1 MAISTPYAYKG
12 RDASGKIVKG
22 RVDAT
27 SEAAVASRLRTM
39 GLSPVSISEA
49 AEGTGLN
56 REIKLSAGSGVK
68 LKELAVM
75 SRQMATMIGAGLS
88 LLRTL
93 NILAEQNP
101 NKKFTAVLTDV
112 RDQVESGISVSDA
125 MRRHANVFPP
135 LMINMVKAG
144 ETGGF
149 LDGALEAVAENFEK
163 EVKLRS
169 AIKSALTYPVIV
181 FCMTIVGVAAMLL
194 FVVPIFEK
202 MFNGLGKQLPL
213 PTLILVQLSHAM
225 VFIVPVVA
233 VAGIVFAFW
242 WPKHKNDE
250 AVRKRLDPFKLRMP
264 VFGSLMKRIAI
275 ARFSRNFANM
285 ISAGVPILQ
294 ALRIVGETSGNYVLQ
309 KALEEVA
316 EGVRQGEAIATP
328 LSQQKV
334 FPSMVTQMVAVGED
348 AGSLETMLDKIADFY
363 EQEVEATTEQLTAL
377 IEPLMIA
384 FLGVVI
390 GGMVVALYLPIFSIA
405 SAVGG

>member
-1 MAISTPYAYKG
+1 MSTNVAYAYKG
-12 RDASGKIVKG
+12 RNAEGKIVKG

-39 GLSPVSISEA
+39 GLSPVSIEEA
-49 AEGTGLN
+49 GAGTGLN

-68 LKELAVM
+68 LKELAVT

-93 NILAEQNP
+93 NIIAEQTS
-101 NKKFTAVLTDV
+101 NKKFNAVLSDV
-112 RDQVESGISVSDA
+112 RDQVESGIAVSDA
-125 MRRHANVFPP
+125 MRRHADVFPP
-135 LMINMVKAG
+135 LMINMVRAG

-202 MFNGLGKQLPL
+202 MFNGLGKELPL
-213 PTLILVQLSHAM
+213 PTLILVQISHSM
-225 VFIVPVVA
+225 VFVVPVVA
-233 VAGIVFAFW
+233 VVGIVFAFW
-242 WPKHKNDE
+242 WPQHKNDE

-294 ALRIVGETSGNYVLQ
+294 ALRIVGETSGNYVLE

-328 LSQQKV
+328 LARQKV